1 MSDPAVAA
9 LGDQQLDEVDLN
21 TEQPV
26 IVDDQSGGQE
36 KDVSVDGTEIKTV
49 KESSELEGKNVQD
62 DNTVRITDRVANP
75 S

>member
-9 LGDQQLDEVDLN
+9 LGDKQLDEVDLN
-21 TEQPV
+21 KEESV
-26 IVDDQSGGQE
+26 VVDDQSGGQE
-36 KDVSVDGTEIKTV
+36 KDVSVDGTETKTV

-62 DNTVRITDRVANP
+62 DITVRITDRAADP